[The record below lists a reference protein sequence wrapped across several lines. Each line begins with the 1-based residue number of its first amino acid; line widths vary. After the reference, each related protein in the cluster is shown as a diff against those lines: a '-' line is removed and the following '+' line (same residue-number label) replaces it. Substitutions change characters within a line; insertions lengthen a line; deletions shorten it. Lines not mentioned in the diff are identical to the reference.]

1 MIKITRGLD
10 IPIDGAPEQKI
21 ESGRRVGTVAL
32 LGRDYVGMKPTMAVT
47 EGERVKLGQPLFEDK
62 KTPGVIFT
70 SPGAGIVKQINRGE
84 KRVFQS
90 LVIALDDSDADQV
103 SFARYEP
110 AQFSSL
116 DRSKVVENLVN
127 SGLWTALRT
136 RPFSKVP
143 APSAIPHSIF
153 VNVMDTDPLA
163 ANPELIARENAD
175 DLINGINVLSRLTP
189 GKLFLCRAPGSFD
202 GIDRQQIAANVS
214 VETFAGPHPAG
225 LPGTH
230 IHFLD
235 AVSLKKQVWS
245 INYQD
250 AIAIGKLFAT
260 GNLSVERVVA
270 LAGPQVNRPRLI
282 RTRIGAD
289 LQELTAGELKD
300 GENRV
305 ISGSVLS
312 GRSASGV
319 ESFLGRYHQ
328 HISVLRE
335 GRERELFGYLSPGAE
350 RHSALGIYIS
360 SFLKGKKLPFTTTTN
375 GSPRAMVP
383 VGSYERVM
391 PLDILPTQLLR
402 ALIVGDIEVVQSLG
416 GLELDEEDLAL
427 CTYVCPGKYEYG
439 PILRDNLTRIEK
451 ES

>member
-10 IPIDGAPEQKI
+10 IPIDGAPAQQI
-21 ESGRRVGTVAL
+21 ESGQRVDTVAV
-32 LGRDYVGMKPTMAVT
+32 LGRDYVGMKPTMAVR
-47 EGERVKLGQPLFEDK
+47 EGDRVKLGQPLFEDK

-70 SPGAGIVKQINRGE
+70 SPGTGVVKQINRGE
-84 KRVFQS
+84 KRFFQS
-90 LVIALDDSDADQV
+90 IVIALDDSDTDQI
-103 SFARYEP
+103 SFARYQPSELD
-110 AQFSSL
+110 SL
-116 DRSKVVENLVN
+116 DRAKIVENLLN
-127 SGLWTALRT
+127 SGLWTALRS

-153 VNVMDTDPLA
+153 VNAIDTDPLA
-163 ANPELIARENAD
+163 ADPELIAREHAD
-175 DLINGINVLSRLTP
+175 DFINGINLLARLTP
-189 GKLFLCRAPGSFD
+189 GKLFLCRGPGSFD
-202 GIDRQQIAANVS
+202 GIEKQQIAANVS

-225 LPGTH
+225 LTGTH

-235 AVSLKKQVWS
+235 PVSLSKQVWS

-250 AIAIGKLFAT
+250 VIAVGKLFTT
-260 GNLSVERVVA
+260 GNLSVERVVV
-270 LAGPQVNRPRLI
+270 LAGPQVTKPRLI
-282 RTRIGAD
+282 RTRLGAD
-289 LQELTAGELKD
+289 LQALTSGELKD

-305 ISGSVLS
+305 ISGSILS
-312 GRSASGV
+312 GCAAVGV
-319 ESFLGRYHQ
+319 ESYLGRYHLQ
-328 HISVLRE
+328 VSVLRE
-335 GRERELFGYLSPGAE
+335 GREREFLGYLSPGTE
-350 RHSALGIYIS
+350 RHSVLGIYIS
-360 SFLKGKKLPFTTTTN
+360 SFLKGRKLPFTTTTN

-416 GLELDEEDLAL
+416 GLELEEEDLAL